1 MFGFSLGFELGFYEE
16 GKKFS
21 EYCRFAS
28 PVLAVK
34 FQTNFFWEQT
44 CDGPDL

>member
-16 GKKFS
+16 WKNFS

-34 FQTNFFWEQT
+34 FQLNILSE
-44 CDGPDL
+44 